1 MGVNGGNED
10 SLPGQRPSQLDD
22 SVSKRPNGKRKRS
35 MSDASPPD
43 TTRPTTTNGKRRRS
57 ASGSD
62 DRPPSRNE
70 NEHPATAQNAGDIHK
85 PSPPVSPQERTLQE
99 DGKAQISE
107 GKKGKRPRGRPS
119 KTARRSSDES
129 PGAEGAHL
137 TSPEDVSAQNHSSP
151 TNAGPVDAAAADTAQ
166 EVPASETRISGVQ
179 HGKRPRGRPS
189 TSART
194 ARDKN
199 KEPQERPETS
209 AEAGSAEV
217 RKKGRPRKQSND
229 DGLPTKASTSKA
241 NEELNDEVNGTHA
254 KPKDTSSSRNI
265 PQPQKQKG
273 PTKKRRGG
281 RSRQSLNGPQPQ
293 SAQEPEPE
301 QPDSESHEPEPV
313 PHKPSPVQE
322 RGRRKGRPSKS
333 DSRAV
338 QPENEQSPQQADE
351 ETARPTRKG
360 RNRGETVPV
369 TVHRFANAASLT
381 GAPDDSDSS
390 AEEESSDELSGQHRT
405 KLPSRGGVNPAD
417 VLSQVCR
424 ETLEKTLTTLKN
436 GISNETNPS
445 RRSEHVRKTKA
456 VEAYGAELEGRLFD
470 LSEMHDSNFVLG
482 VQAKKAK
489 REMMDLRSK
498 LYRIRKERQEVAMQT
513 DVVRRKYTEENSA
526 RMVSLSHNVYDMLA
540 WVGSD
545 IY

>member
-1 MGVNGGNED
+1 M
-10 SLPGQRPSQLDD
+10 DD
-22 SVSKRPNGKRKRS
+22 SVSKRP
-35 MSDASPPD
+35 
-43 TTRPTTTNGKRRRS
+43 NGKRRRS

-70 NEHPATAQNAGDIHK
+70 NEDSATAQNAGNIRK
-85 PSPPVSPQERTLQE
+85 PSPPVSPQERTLHE
-99 DGKAQISE
+99 DGKARVSE
-107 GKKGKRPRGRPS
+107 GKKGERPRGRPS
-119 KTARRSSDES
+119 KTARRSSDEN
-129 PGAEGAHL
+129 PGAEGPHL
-137 TSPEDVSAQNHSSP
+137 NSPKDASAELQNRPSP
-151 TNAGPVDAAAADTAQ
+151 TNASPVEAAAVDTAQ
-166 EVPASETRISGVQ
+166 EVPASETRISGAQ
-179 HGKRPRGRPS
+179 LGKRPRGRPS

-199 KEPQERPETS
+199 KEPEERHETS

-217 RKKGRPRKQSND
+217 RRKGRPRKLSND
-229 DGLPTKASTSKA
+229 DGLPTTASTTKA
-241 NEELNDEVNGTHA
+241 NGELNDEVNGTHA

-265 PQPQKQKG
+265 PQPQKQKR
-273 PTKKRRGG
+273 PTKNRGGG

-293 SAQEPEPE
+293 SAQEPGPD
-301 QPDSESHEPEPV
+301 QPDSESHEPEPA
-313 PHKPSPVQE
+313 PHEPPPV
-322 RGRRKGRPSKS
+322 RRRRRGRPSKR
-333 DSRAV
+333 DSTAV
-338 QPENEQSPQQADE
+338 QPEDGQAAEQADE
-351 ETARPTRKG
+351 ETVRPTKKG

-369 TVHRFANAASLT
+369 TVHRLANAASLT

-390 AEEESSDELSGQHRT
+390 AEEESSDELSAQHRT

-456 VEAYGAELEGRLFD
+456 VEAYGAELEGRLFE

-498 LYRIRKERQEVAMQT
+498 LYHIRKERQEVAMQT
-513 DVVRRKYTEENSA
+513 DAVRRKYTEENSA
-526 RMVSLSHNVYDMLA
+526 RMVSLSP
-540 WVGSD
+540 
-545 IY
+545 